1 MSFEVGLA
9 TSMSKVDAIVDRCR
23 ELDVDQVTLTVATM
37 PGYEELGYPDPSK
50 FRELYGRLADESV
63 SVVAMMQWIGDFA
76 ELVLDPDSHR
86 RHIDGA
92 LKTLELQGEYGIGR
106 QLHYVDLPEPEDPAD
121 DDAMWEGMLG
131 IYRELIPQAE
141 SSGVKLANHAIWRC
155 LPLDLREE
163 ALNDGVTESGYRQY
177 RPEGWAGPYLIRTA
191 DHIRRIIDS
200 VPSESNGAAMCTG
213 MYITGADP
221 LEEVARF
228 AGRINFVQIRD
239 LDGRWPAAREV
250 FPGTGHLDFPGIL
263 RALIDAGY
271 SGFLHP
277 EHLGQP
283 RYEGDDLEKDA
294 TRLVK
299 EWVAEVEATHNV

>member
-1 MSFEVGLA
+1 MSLQVGLA
-9 TSMSKVDAIVDRCR
+9 TSMTDVDAILDRCR
-23 ELDVDQVTLTVATM
+23 ELDVRQITLQASTM
-37 PGYEELGYPDPSK
+37 PGYEELGYPDPAA
-50 FRELYGRLADESV
+50 FRELYGRLTDEGIT
-63 SVVAMMQWIGDFA
+63 VAAMLKWIGDFA
-76 ELVLDPDSHR
+76 ELALDPGSHR
-86 RHIDGA
+86 KHIDGA
-92 LKTLELQGEYGIGR
+92 LKLLEMQGEYGIDR

-121 DDAMWEGMLG
+121 DDAMWDGMLG
-131 IYRELIPQAE
+131 IYRELIAQAE
-141 SSGVKLANHAIWRC
+141 SSGVRLANHAIWRC
-155 LPLDLREE
+155 LPLDLREQ
-163 ALNDGVTESGYRQY
+163 ALKDGVTPADYRQY
-177 RPEGWAGPYLIRTA
+177 RPAGWAGPYLVRTA

-221 LEEVARF
+221 LEEVGRF

-239 LDGRWPAAREV
+239 LDARWPAAREV
-250 FPGTGHLDFPGIL
+250 FPGTGNLDFPAIL

-283 RYEGDDLEKDA
+283 RFEGDDLEKDA

-299 EWVAEVEATHNV
+299 EWVAEAEAGT

>member
-1 MSFEVGLA
+1 MSLQVGLT
-9 TSMSKVDAIVDRCR
+9 TSMTEAGAIVDRCG
-23 ELDVDQVTLTVATM
+23 ELGVDLVTLRVASM
-37 PGYEELGYPDPSK
+37 PGYEELGYPEPST
-50 FRELYGRLADESV
+50 FGELVGRLDDQGISV
-63 SVVAMMQWIGDFA
+63 AAMSQWIGDFA
-76 ELVLDPDSHR
+76 ELALEPESHR
-86 RHIDGA
+86 KHIDGA
-92 LKTLELQGEYGIGR
+92 LKMLEMQGEHGIDR

-131 IYRELIPQAE
+131 IYRELISQAE
-141 SSGVKLANHAIWRC
+141 SSGVRLANHAIWRC
-155 LPLDLREE
+155 LPLDLREQ
-163 ALNDGVTESGYRQY
+163 ALADGVTESGYRQY
-177 RPEGWAGPYLIRTA
+177 RTEGWAGPYLVRTA

-213 MYITGADP
+213 MYITGAEP

-228 AGRINFVQIRD
+228 AGRINYVQIRD
-239 LDGRWPAAREV
+239 LDARWPAAREV
-250 FPGTGHLDFPGIL
+250 FPGTGNLDFPAIL

-283 RYEGDDLEKDA
+283 RFEGDDLEKDA

-299 EWVAEVEATHNV
+299 EWVAEAEAAP